1 MIWRKIKRSLKKCLN
16 YLHKSKFVCLFF
28 FEKLFSLIC
37 YKHVAYSETFYFTN
51 SMTYDPLESAATGYA
66 LRNMPLTSPDARRAV
81 EQCQEAQQIQCDP
94 YRKYRTADGTC
105 NNLYNPH
112 WGKAAGCFSRLL
124 PPDYADGLQAP
135 RVSVTGGPLPNPRIL
150 SAVLHRD
157 LNYPATYTHFTM
169 QYGQF
174 FAHDIAFTPS
184 SRTSKF
190 V

>member
-1 MIWRKIKRSLKKCLN
+1 MSYTNI
-16 YLHKSKFVCLFF
+16 FVITTIMFDQ
-28 FEKLFSLIC
+28 
-37 YKHVAYSETFYFTN
+37 N
-51 SMTYDPLESAATGYA
+51 SISTKDPMEAAATGYA
-66 LRNMPLTSPDARRAV
+66 LRSMELNSPDARRAV
-81 EQCQEAQQIQCDP
+81 DQCRDMQQMQCDP
-94 YRKYRTADGTC
+94 YKRFRTADGTC
-105 NNLYNPH
+105 NNLYNPE

-124 PPDYADGLQAP
+124 PPDYADGLSAP
-135 RVSVTGGPLPNPRIL
+135 RLSVTGAPLPNPRIL

-190 V
+190 NFDHSFIL

>member
-1 MIWRKIKRSLKKCLN
+1 
-16 YLHKSKFVCLFF
+16 
-28 FEKLFSLIC
+28 
-37 YKHVAYSETFYFTN
+37 
-51 SMTYDPLESAATGYA
+51 MTIDPLEPAATGYA

-81 EQCQEAQQIQCDP
+81 EQCQDAQQIQCDP

-135 RVSVTGGPLPNPRIL
+135 RVSVTGAPLPNPRIL

-184 SRTSKF
+184 SRTSKLF
-190 V
+190 PSFGDASINASLKGNLTS

>member
-1 MIWRKIKRSLKKCLN
+1 MS
-16 YLHKSKFVCLFF
+16 
-28 FEKLFSLIC
+28 
-37 YKHVAYSETFYFTN
+37 
-51 SMTYDPLESAATGYA
+51 YDPMEAAATGYA
-66 LRNMPLTSPDARRAV
+66 LRSVELNSPDARRV
-81 EQCQEAQQIQCDP
+81 VDQCKDMQQFQCDP
-94 YRKYRTADGTC
+94 YKRFRTSDGTC
-105 NNLYNPH
+105 NNLYNPQ

-124 PPDYADGLQAP
+124 PPDYADGLVAP

-184 SRTSKF
+184 SRTSEYF
-190 V
+190 